1 MDINEIKES
10 LRFIEDETESVKRDI
25 EETKRM
31 SPIDQPKILLVGLIL
46 LSLGIMF
53 AVVAFYSISHQLGG
67 FLFLVNGILAFGLIY
82 VGAIIAK
89 LGYKFNRIIKRNERI
104 VRKSERLKE
113 ELERM
118 LTEKQ

>member
-1 MDINEIKES
+1 MDINEIKEN

-31 SPIDQPKILLVGLIL
+31 SPIDQPKILPVGLIML
-46 LSLGIMF
+46 FAGILF
-53 AVVAFYSISHQLGG
+53 AFAAFYSIPFQLGI
-67 FLFLVNGILAFGLIY
+67 FLYLVNGLLACGLIY
-82 VGAIIAK
+82 FGAKIAK

-118 LTEKQ
+118 LAERQ

>member
-1 MDINEIKES
+1 MDINEIKEN

-31 SPIDQPKILLVGLIL
+31 SPIDQPKILPVGLIM
-46 LSLGIMF
+46 LSAGILF
-53 AVVAFYSISHQLGG
+53 AVAAFYSIPFQLGI
-67 FLFLVNGILAFGLIY
+67 FLFLVNGILAVGLIY
-82 VGAIIAK
+82 FGAKITK

-113 ELERM
+113 ELER
-118 LTEKQ
+118 LLAEKQ